1 MEWEVVG
8 FEPRMNRFAEPMMRV
23 NRISARHLSRHEFR
37 SHIEVCH
44 RRRLGGGTVSI
55 GEEREADFPRFGSQ
69 RFDVRLQPSVGF
81 QQPVD
86 PFSFSR
92 INEEKGRA
100 GLDVHDTTRRVTP
113 FKFPTLAV
121 NMSVRTRVNGL
132 SKHGVSVVLVAMF
145 TLQLLVPVVSA
156 TGMQSCIGSGTCDT
170 YDHSDDMTPHRQ
182 DWVEGTYV
190 FDLVSTSSI
199 ELELTWAVREFERD
213 SLGLGSG
220 TTIGDTLE
228 STDGLDPNDGAPAD
242 LIRHTFDAETAGAG
256 SPTVGQKLKSEVH
269 DAIEDALESGFGTVT
284 SLSTEYITSFTSG
297 GLTTSCST
305 DSTTDSQAEGATVDN
320 VFEPPLCFQ
329 ATASVDLLASN
340 FNLVGSENLDLE
352 RTYRGLLT
360 MGAEVNTS
368 FDLTTKPGHKA
379 DFVINPSSYSTV
391 LGTDANGTLVARAG
405 PPNYMAAEWSMD
417 HMEAEE
423 SEGDLVQTV
432 DLRMGHRNSSAS
444 PTVYIEE
451 GSKAIDLN
459 LVIDLSDEYAATID
473 FAAGLYYLDTETLNS
488 WGINMFDVSSS
499 ATIPVITSDGIRL
512 AYHNDIVDL
521 TQFTDQ
527 FPVGDI
533 VEGLGNTIAGVGDIT
548 MSDLQWVSTTD
559 GTGIFDAAGGLNHS
573 HSTGCTEPVAA
584 GQVLHYCL
592 EGPNAMD
599 ETYPI
604 YLQTTSQPFSMRFID
619 IIIAQIDDPDSKGV
633 DFLENVQASDLER
646 LMNAGFSIEA
656 VIGETFLNAVDLS
669 GLPPADLT
677 VDIILPQWV
686 TTVDGT
692 STITLTKSL
701 EASSSLDLSLTGL
714 DPYDWEHEIT
724 DEDGRVLCYA
734 NQSTCV
740 ESNVAF
746 DLSSVNFNEW
756 SGSFSVTMALDA
768 ELSIYRI
775 GFVDGQRCINE
786 TDIRAC
792 GQMEAFPSDL
802 LRLII
807 DLSSRMDD
815 PLGDSIPIPWC
826 DHADLK
832 DYFDDC
838 DDLELEATRQGMKDL
853 AKRMGELAT
862 DGIHGLGMLAAED
875 EENPFGVVDLSAFEL
890 VTGIS
895 GIEAPDEVVSD
906 DEPIVLSL
914 RIPEVRFTIGTANG
928 MSDLT
933 SGNPEDIQLSI
944 VTSSIQSVFH
954 QPFQMAADLMTRA
967 LRSSI
972 VGSDGLTYPPTNEES
987 ITISTGPVDTSLP
1000 TEYGET
1006 DSPIDGAAYTGPI
1019 TFTLPRG
1026 VTIEDASSSAG
1037 NLIITEDGG
1046 RQTITYLVPPGEF
1059 EDDITF
1065 RINVGWLYFLIQFW
1079 VYPAIV
1085 LILLVMFVRRRR
1097 RKKKKKKAAMANRQ
1111 AAVTKAQIGDHEFA
1125 DLAGFSSPA
1134 LRHGETIE
1142 DMAYI
1147 DELSR

>member
-1 MEWEVVG
+1 MTTAN
-8 FEPRMNRFAEPMMRV
+8 P
-23 NRISARHLSRHEFR
+23 
-37 SHIEVCH
+37 
-44 RRRLGGGTVSI
+44 
-55 GEEREADFPRFGSQ
+55 
-69 RFDVRLQPSVGF
+69 VR
-81 QQPVD
+81 
-86 PFSFSR
+86 
-92 INEEKGRA
+92 N
-100 GLDVHDTTRRVTP
+100 
-113 FKFPTLAV
+113 
-121 NMSVRTRVNGL
+121 L
-132 SKHGVSVVLVAMF
+132 SKHSLSLLLVSMF
-145 TLQLLVPVVSA
+145 TLQLFVPLVSA
-156 TGMQSCIGSGTCDT
+156 TGMQACLGDGTGCDT
-170 YDHSDDMTPHRQ
+170 YDHSDDMTPHQQ

-190 FDLVSTSSI
+190 FDLISTSSI

-213 SLGLGSG
+213 SLGFGSG

-228 STDGLDPNDGAPAD
+228 DTDGLDANDGAPAD
-242 LIRHTFDAETAGAG
+242 LIRHYFNQETAGSG
-256 SPTVGQKLKSEVH
+256 SPTVGQSLQNEVH
-269 DAIEDALESGFGTVT
+269 AAIQDALESGFGTVT
-284 SLSTEYITSFTSG
+284 SLSTEYVNAFTSG
-297 GLTTSCST
+297 GQTTTCSSD
-305 DSTTDSQAEGATVDN
+305 DSSDSQAEGAAENN

-368 FDLTTKPGHKA
+368 FDLTAKPGHKA

-391 LGTDANGTLVARAG
+391 LDTDENGTLVARAG

-417 HMEAEE
+417 HTQA
-423 SEGDLVQTV
+423 DTDDDFVRKV

-473 FAAGLYYLDTETLNS
+473 FAAGLYYLDTETLNN
-488 WGINMFDVSSS
+488 WGINMFEVSSS
-499 ATIPVITSDGIRL
+499 ASIPVITSDGIRL

-521 TQFTDQ
+521 TQFTNQ

-559 GTGIFDAAGGLNHS
+559 GTGIFDSAGGLNYS

-619 IIIAQIDDPDSKGV
+619 IIIAQMDDDDSKVV

-656 VIGETFLNAVDLS
+656 LIGGEFLNAVDLT

-677 VDIILPQWV
+677 VDIILPDWV

-714 DPYDWEHEIT
+714 DPYDWEHEIV

-740 ESNVAF
+740 ESDVAF

-775 GFVDGQRCINE
+775 GFVEGERCINE
-786 TDIRAC
+786 TDIEAC

-807 DLSSRMDD
+807 DLSSRMDA
-815 PLGDSIPIPWC
+815 PLNHTEPLPWC
-826 DHADLK
+826 EDEDFMA
-832 DYFDDC
+832 YFDDC
-838 DDLELEATRQGMKDL
+838 APLELEATRQGMKDL
-853 AKRMGELAT
+853 TKRFGEIAT
-862 DGIHGLGMLAAED
+862 DGIHGLGTMASED

-890 VTGIS
+890 ITGIS
-895 GIEAPDEVVSD
+895 GIEAPDEIVSD

-914 RIPEVRFTIGTANG
+914 RIPEVKFTIGSANG
-928 MSDLT
+928 WNDLS
-933 SGNPEDIQLSI
+933 SGNPEDIQLSV

-954 QPFQMAADLMTRA
+954 QPFQMTADVLTRA

-972 VGSDGLTYPPTNEES
+972 IGSDGLTYPPTNEETIS
-987 ITISTGPVDTSLP
+987 ISTGLVDTNLP
-1000 TEYGET
+1000 TEYGDT
-1006 DSPIDGAAYTGPI
+1006 ASPIEGAAYSGPI

-1026 VTIEDASSSAG
+1026 ITVEDATSSAG
-1037 NLIITEDGG
+1037 NLIITEDNG
-1046 RQTITYLVPPGEF
+1046 RQTITYIVPPGEF
-1059 EDDITF
+1059 EDDLTF
-1065 RINVGWLYFLIQFW
+1065 RLQVGWMYFLIQFW
-1079 VYPAIV
+1079 VYPTIV
-1085 LILLVMFVRRRR
+1085 LLLLVLFIRRRR
-1097 RKKKKKKAAMANRQ
+1097 AKKKRKKNALAGQQ
-1111 AAVTKAQIGDHEFA
+1111 AAINKAQIGDHEFA
-1125 DLAGFSSPA
+1125 DLTGFASPA
-1134 LRHGETIE
+1134 LRHGESIE
-1142 DMAYI
+1142 DMANI

>member
-1 MEWEVVG
+1 M
-8 FEPRMNRFAEPMMRV
+8 
-23 NRISARHLSRHEFR
+23 
-37 SHIEVCH
+37 
-44 RRRLGGGTVSI
+44 
-55 GEEREADFPRFGSQ
+55 
-69 RFDVRLQPSVGF
+69 
-81 QQPVD
+81 
-86 PFSFSR
+86 
-92 INEEKGRA
+92 
-100 GLDVHDTTRRVTP
+100 TTANP
-113 FKFPTLAV
+113 
-121 NMSVRTRVNGL
+121 VRTL
-132 SKHGVSVVLVAMF
+132 SKHSLSLLLVSMF
-145 TLQLLVPVVSA
+145 TLQLFVPLVSA
-156 TGMQSCIGSGTCDT
+156 TGMQACLGDGTGCDT
-170 YDHSDDMTPHRQ
+170 YDHSDDMTPHQQ

-190 FDLVSTSSI
+190 FDLISTSSI

-213 SLGLGSG
+213 SLGFGSG
-220 TTIGDTLE
+220 TTVGDTLE
-228 STDGLDPNDGAPAD
+228 DTDGLDANDGAPAD
-242 LIRHTFDAETAGAG
+242 LIRHYFNQETAGSG
-256 SPTVGQKLKSEVH
+256 SPTVGQSLQNEVH
-269 DAIEDALESGFGTVT
+269 AAIQDALESGFGTVT
-284 SLSTEYITSFTSG
+284 SLSTEYVNAFTTG
-297 GLTTSCST
+297 GQTTTCSSD
-305 DSTTDSQAEGATVDN
+305 DSSDSQAEGAAENN

-368 FDLTTKPGHKA
+368 FDLTAKPGHKA

-391 LGTDANGTLVARAG
+391 LDTDDNGTLVARAG

-417 HMEAEE
+417 NTQA
-423 SEGDLVQTV
+423 DTDDDFVRKV

-488 WGINMFDVSSS
+488 WGINMFEVSSS
-499 ATIPVITSDGIRL
+499 ASIPVITSDGIRL

-559 GTGIFDAAGGLNHS
+559 GTGIFDSAGGLNYS

-619 IIIAQIDDPDSKGV
+619 IIIAQIDDSNSSVV

-656 VIGETFLNAVDLS
+656 LIGGEFLNAVDLS

-677 VDIILPQWV
+677 VDIILPDWV

-714 DPYDWEHEIT
+714 DPYDWEHEIV

-740 ESNVAF
+740 ESDVAF

-775 GFVDGQRCINE
+775 GFVDGERCFNE
-786 TDIRAC
+786 TDIQAC

-807 DLSSRMDD
+807 DLSSRMDA
-815 PLGDSIPIPWC
+815 PLNHTEPLPWC
-826 DHADLK
+826 EDEDFKA
-832 DYFDDC
+832 YFDDC
-838 DDLELEATRQGMKDL
+838 APLELEATRQGMKDL
-853 AKRMGELAT
+853 TKRFGEIAT
-862 DGIHGLGMLAAED
+862 DGIHGLGTMASED

-890 VTGIS
+890 ITGIS
-895 GIEAPDEVVSD
+895 GIEAPDEIVSD

-914 RIPEVRFTIGTANG
+914 RIPEVKFTIGSANG
-928 MSDLT
+928 WNDLS
-933 SGNPEDIQLSI
+933 SGNPEDIQLSV

-954 QPFQMAADLMTRA
+954 QPFQMTADVLTRA

-972 VGSDGLTYPPTNEES
+972 IGSDGLTYPPTNEETIS
-987 ITISTGPVDTSLP
+987 ISTGPVDTNLP
-1000 TEYGET
+1000 TEYGDT
-1006 DSPIDGAAYTGPI
+1006 ASPIEGAAYSGPI

-1026 VTIEDASSSAG
+1026 ITVEDATSSAG
-1037 NLIITEDGG
+1037 NLIITEDNG
-1046 RQTITYLVPPGEF
+1046 RQTITYIVPPGEF
-1059 EDDITF
+1059 EDDLTF
-1065 RINVGWLYFLIQFW
+1065 RLQVGWMYFLIQFW
-1079 VYPAIV
+1079 VYPTIV
-1085 LILLVMFVRRRR
+1085 LLLLVLFIRRRR
-1097 RKKKKKKAAMANRQ
+1097 AKKKRKKNALAGQQ
-1111 AAVTKAQIGDHEFA
+1111 AAINKAQIGDHEFA
-1125 DLAGFSSPA
+1125 DLAGFASPA
-1134 LRHGETIE
+1134 LRHGESIE
-1142 DMAYI
+1142 DMANI

>member
-1 MEWEVVG
+1 M
-8 FEPRMNRFAEPMMRV
+8 
-23 NRISARHLSRHEFR
+23 
-37 SHIEVCH
+37 
-44 RRRLGGGTVSI
+44 
-55 GEEREADFPRFGSQ
+55 
-69 RFDVRLQPSVGF
+69 
-81 QQPVD
+81 
-86 PFSFSR
+86 
-92 INEEKGRA
+92 
-100 GLDVHDTTRRVTP
+100 TTANP
-113 FKFPTLAV
+113 
-121 NMSVRTRVNGL
+121 VRTL
-132 SKHGVSVVLVAMF
+132 SKHSLSLLLVSMF
-145 TLQLLVPVVSA
+145 TLQLFVPLVSA
-156 TGMQSCIGSGTCDT
+156 TGMQACLGDGTGCDT
-170 YDHSDDMTPHRQ
+170 YDHSDDMTPHQQ

-190 FDLVSTSSI
+190 FDLISTSSI

-213 SLGLGSG
+213 SLGFGSG
-220 TTIGDTLE
+220 TTVGDTLE
-228 STDGLDPNDGAPAD
+228 DTDGLDANDGAPAD
-242 LIRHTFDAETAGAG
+242 LIRHYFNQETAGSG
-256 SPTVGQKLKSEVH
+256 SPTVGQSLQNEVH
-269 DAIEDALESGFGTVT
+269 AAIQDALESGFGTVT
-284 SLSTEYITSFTSG
+284 SLSTEYVNAFTTG
-297 GLTTSCST
+297 GQTTTCSSD
-305 DSTTDSQAEGATVDN
+305 DSSDSQAEGAAENN

-368 FDLTTKPGHKA
+368 FDLTAKPGHKA

-391 LGTDANGTLVARAG
+391 LDTDDNGTLVARAG

-417 HMEAEE
+417 HTQA
-423 SEGDLVQTV
+423 DTDDDFVRKV

-488 WGINMFDVSSS
+488 WGINMFEVSSS
-499 ATIPVITSDGIRL
+499 ASIPVITSDGIRL

-559 GTGIFDAAGGLNHS
+559 GTGIFDSAGGLNYS

-619 IIIAQIDDPDSKGV
+619 IIIAQIDDSNSSVV

-656 VIGETFLNAVDLS
+656 LIGGEFLNAVDLS

-677 VDIILPQWV
+677 VDIILPDWV

-714 DPYDWEHEIT
+714 DPYDWEHEIV

-740 ESNVAF
+740 ESDVAF

-775 GFVDGQRCINE
+775 GFVDGERCFNE
-786 TDIRAC
+786 TDIQAC

-807 DLSSRMDD
+807 DLSSRMDA
-815 PLGDSIPIPWC
+815 PLNHTEPLPWC
-826 DHADLK
+826 EDEDFKA
-832 DYFDDC
+832 YFDDC
-838 DDLELEATRQGMKDL
+838 APLELEATRQGMKDL
-853 AKRMGELAT
+853 TKRFGEIAT
-862 DGIHGLGMLAAED
+862 DGIHGLGTMASED

-890 VTGIS
+890 ITGIS
-895 GIEAPDEVVSD
+895 GIEAPDEIVSD

-914 RIPEVRFTIGTANG
+914 RIPEVKFTIGSANG
-928 MSDLT
+928 WNDLS
-933 SGNPEDIQLSI
+933 SGNPEDIQLSV

-954 QPFQMAADLMTRA
+954 QPFQMTADVLTRA

-972 VGSDGLTYPPTNEES
+972 IGSDGLTYPPTNEETIS
-987 ITISTGPVDTSLP
+987 ISTGPVDTNLP
-1000 TEYGET
+1000 TEYGDT
-1006 DSPIDGAAYTGPI
+1006 ASPIEGAAYSGPI

-1026 VTIEDASSSAG
+1026 ITVEDATSSAG
-1037 NLIITEDGG
+1037 NLIITEDNG
-1046 RQTITYLVPPGEF
+1046 RQTITYIVPPGEF
-1059 EDDITF
+1059 EDDLTF
-1065 RINVGWLYFLIQFW
+1065 RLQVGWMYFLIQFW
-1079 VYPAIV
+1079 VYPTIV
-1085 LILLVMFVRRRR
+1085 LLLLVLFIRRRR
-1097 RKKKKKKAAMANRQ
+1097 AKKKRKKNALAGQQ
-1111 AAVTKAQIGDHEFA
+1111 AAINKAQIGDHEFA
-1125 DLAGFSSPA
+1125 DLAGFASPA
-1134 LRHGETIE
+1134 LRHGESIE
-1142 DMAYI
+1142 DMANI

>member
-1 MEWEVVG
+1 MTTAN
-8 FEPRMNRFAEPMMRV
+8 P
-23 NRISARHLSRHEFR
+23 
-37 SHIEVCH
+37 
-44 RRRLGGGTVSI
+44 
-55 GEEREADFPRFGSQ
+55 
-69 RFDVRLQPSVGF
+69 VR
-81 QQPVD
+81 
-86 PFSFSR
+86 
-92 INEEKGRA
+92 N
-100 GLDVHDTTRRVTP
+100 
-113 FKFPTLAV
+113 
-121 NMSVRTRVNGL
+121 L
-132 SKHGVSVVLVAMF
+132 SKHSLSLLLVSMF
-145 TLQLLVPVVSA
+145 TLQLFVPLVSA
-156 TGMQSCIGSGTCDT
+156 TGMQACLGDGTGCDT
-170 YDHSDDMTPHRQ
+170 YDHSDDMTPHQQ

-190 FDLVSTSSI
+190 FDLISTSSI

-213 SLGLGSG
+213 SLGFGSG
-220 TTIGDTLE
+220 TTVGDTLE
-228 STDGLDPNDGAPAD
+228 GTDGLDANDGAPAD
-242 LIRHTFDAETAGAG
+242 LIRHYFNQETAGSG
-256 SPTVGQKLKSEVH
+256 SPTVGQSLQNEVH
-269 DAIEDALESGFGTVT
+269 AAIQDALESGFGTVT
-284 SLSTEYITSFTSG
+284 SLSTEYVNAFTTG
-297 GLTTSCST
+297 GQTTTCSSD
-305 DSTTDSQAEGATVDN
+305 DSSDSQAEGAAENN

-368 FDLTTKPGHKA
+368 FDLTAKPGHKA

-391 LGTDANGTLVARAG
+391 LDTDDNGTLVARAG

-417 HMEAEE
+417 HTQA
-423 SEGDLVQTV
+423 DTDDDFVRKV

-488 WGINMFDVSSS
+488 WGINMFEVSSS
-499 ATIPVITSDGIRL
+499 ASIPVITSDGIRL

-559 GTGIFDAAGGLNHS
+559 GTGIFDSAGGLNYS

-619 IIIAQIDDPDSKGV
+619 IIIAQIDDSNSSVV

-656 VIGETFLNAVDLS
+656 LIGGEFLNAVDLS

-677 VDIILPQWV
+677 VDIILPDWV

-714 DPYDWEHEIT
+714 DPYDWEHEIV

-740 ESNVAF
+740 ESDVAF

-775 GFVDGQRCINE
+775 GFVDGERCFNE
-786 TDIRAC
+786 TDIQAC

-807 DLSSRMDD
+807 DLSSRMDA
-815 PLGDSIPIPWC
+815 PLNHTEPLPWC
-826 DHADLK
+826 EDEDFKA
-832 DYFDDC
+832 YFDDC
-838 DDLELEATRQGMKDL
+838 APLELEATRQGMKDL
-853 AKRMGELAT
+853 TKRFGEIAT
-862 DGIHGLGMLAAED
+862 DGIHGLGTMASED

-890 VTGIS
+890 ITGIS
-895 GIEAPDEVVSD
+895 GIEAPDEIVSD

-914 RIPEVRFTIGTANG
+914 RIPEVKFTIGSANG
-928 MSDLT
+928 WNDLS
-933 SGNPEDIQLSI
+933 SGNPEDIQLSV

-954 QPFQMAADLMTRA
+954 QPFQMTADVLTRA

-972 VGSDGLTYPPTNEES
+972 IGSDGLTYPPTNEETIS
-987 ITISTGPVDTSLP
+987 ISTGPVDTNLP
-1000 TEYGET
+1000 TEYGDT
-1006 DSPIDGAAYTGPI
+1006 ASPIEGAAYSGPI

-1026 VTIEDASSSAG
+1026 ITVEDATSSAG
-1037 NLIITEDGG
+1037 NLIITEDNG
-1046 RQTITYLVPPGEF
+1046 RQTITYIVPPGEF
-1059 EDDITF
+1059 EDDLTF
-1065 RINVGWLYFLIQFW
+1065 RLQVGWMYFLIQFW
-1079 VYPAIV
+1079 VYPTIV
-1085 LILLVMFVRRRR
+1085 LLLLVLFIRRRR
-1097 RKKKKKKAAMANRQ
+1097 AKKKRKKNALAGQQ
-1111 AAVTKAQIGDHEFA
+1111 AAINKAQIGDHEFA
-1125 DLAGFSSPA
+1125 DLAGFASPA
-1134 LRHGETIE
+1134 LRHGESIE
-1142 DMAYI
+1142 DMANI

>member
-1 MEWEVVG
+1 M
-8 FEPRMNRFAEPMMRV
+8 
-23 NRISARHLSRHEFR
+23 
-37 SHIEVCH
+37 
-44 RRRLGGGTVSI
+44 
-55 GEEREADFPRFGSQ
+55 
-69 RFDVRLQPSVGF
+69 
-81 QQPVD
+81 
-86 PFSFSR
+86 
-92 INEEKGRA
+92 
-100 GLDVHDTTRRVTP
+100 TTANP
-113 FKFPTLAV
+113 
-121 NMSVRTRVNGL
+121 VRTL
-132 SKHGVSVVLVAMF
+132 SKHSLSLLLVSMF
-145 TLQLLVPVVSA
+145 TLQLFVPLVSA
-156 TGMQSCIGSGTCDT
+156 TGMQACLGDGTGCDT
-170 YDHSDDMTPHRQ
+170 YDHSDDMTPHQQ

-190 FDLVSTSSI
+190 FDLISTSSI

-213 SLGLGSG
+213 SLGFGSG
-220 TTIGDTLE
+220 TTVGDTLE
-228 STDGLDPNDGAPAD
+228 GTDGLDANDGAPAD
-242 LIRHTFDAETAGAG
+242 LIRHYFNQETAGSG
-256 SPTVGQKLKSEVH
+256 SPTVGQSLQNEVH
-269 DAIEDALESGFGTVT
+269 AAIQDALESGFGTVT
-284 SLSTEYITSFTSG
+284 SLSTEYVNAFTTG
-297 GLTTSCST
+297 GQTTTCSSD
-305 DSTTDSQAEGATVDN
+305 DSSDSQAEGAAENN

-368 FDLTTKPGHKA
+368 FDLTAKPGHKA

-391 LGTDANGTLVARAG
+391 LDTDDNGTLVARAG

-417 HMEAEE
+417 HTQA
-423 SEGDLVQTV
+423 DTDDDFVRKV

-473 FAAGLYYLDTETLNS
+473 FAAGLYYLDTETLNN
-488 WGINMFDVSSS
+488 WGINMFEVSSS
-499 ATIPVITSDGIRL
+499 ASIPVITSDGIRL

-559 GTGIFDAAGGLNHS
+559 GTGIFDSAGGLNYS

-619 IIIAQIDDPDSKGV
+619 IIIAQIDDSNSSVV

-656 VIGETFLNAVDLS
+656 LIGGEFLNAVDLS

-677 VDIILPQWV
+677 VDIILPDWV

-714 DPYDWEHEIT
+714 DPYDWEHEIV

-740 ESNVAF
+740 ESDVAF

-775 GFVDGQRCINE
+775 GFVDGERCFNE
-786 TDIRAC
+786 TDIQAC

-807 DLSSRMDD
+807 DLSSRMDA
-815 PLGDSIPIPWC
+815 PLNHTEPLPWC
-826 DHADLK
+826 EDEDFKA
-832 DYFDDC
+832 YFDDC
-838 DDLELEATRQGMKDL
+838 APLELEATRQGMKDL
-853 AKRMGELAT
+853 TKRFGEIAT
-862 DGIHGLGMLAAED
+862 DGIHGLGTMASED

-890 VTGIS
+890 ITGIS
-895 GIEAPDEVVSD
+895 GIEAPDEIVSD

-914 RIPEVRFTIGTANG
+914 RIPEVKFTIGSANG
-928 MSDLT
+928 WNDLS
-933 SGNPEDIQLSI
+933 SGNPEDIQLSV

-954 QPFQMAADLMTRA
+954 QPFQMTADVLTRA

-972 VGSDGLTYPPTNEES
+972 IGSDGLTYPPTNEETIS
-987 ITISTGPVDTSLP
+987 ISTGPVDTNLP
-1000 TEYGET
+1000 TEYGDT
-1006 DSPIDGAAYTGPI
+1006 ASPIEGAAYSGPI

-1026 VTIEDASSSAG
+1026 ITVEDATSSAG
-1037 NLIITEDGG
+1037 NLIITEDNG
-1046 RQTITYLVPPGEF
+1046 RQTITYIVPPGEF
-1059 EDDITF
+1059 EDDLTF
-1065 RINVGWLYFLIQFW
+1065 RLQVGWMYFLIQFW
-1079 VYPAIV
+1079 VYPTIV
-1085 LILLVMFVRRRR
+1085 LLLLVLFIRRRR
-1097 RKKKKKKAAMANRQ
+1097 AKKKRKKNALAGQQ
-1111 AAVTKAQIGDHEFA
+1111 AAINKAQIGDHEFA
-1125 DLAGFSSPA
+1125 DLAGFASPA
-1134 LRHGETIE
+1134 LRHGESIE
-1142 DMAYI
+1142 DMANI

>member
-1 MEWEVVG
+1 M
-8 FEPRMNRFAEPMMRV
+8 
-23 NRISARHLSRHEFR
+23 
-37 SHIEVCH
+37 
-44 RRRLGGGTVSI
+44 
-55 GEEREADFPRFGSQ
+55 
-69 RFDVRLQPSVGF
+69 
-81 QQPVD
+81 
-86 PFSFSR
+86 
-92 INEEKGRA
+92 
-100 GLDVHDTTRRVTP
+100 TTANP
-113 FKFPTLAV
+113 
-121 NMSVRTRVNGL
+121 VRTL
-132 SKHGVSVVLVAMF
+132 SKHSLSLLLVSMF
-145 TLQLLVPVVSA
+145 TLQLFVPLVSA
-156 TGMQSCIGSGTCDT
+156 TGMQACLGDGTGCDT
-170 YDHSDDMTPHRQ
+170 YDHSDDMTPHQQ

-190 FDLVSTSSI
+190 FDLISTSSI

-213 SLGLGSG
+213 SLGFGSG
-220 TTIGDTLE
+220 TTVGDTLE
-228 STDGLDPNDGAPAD
+228 DTDGLDANDGAPAD
-242 LIRHTFDAETAGAG
+242 LIRHYFNQETAGSG
-256 SPTVGQKLKSEVH
+256 SPTVGQSLQNEVH
-269 DAIEDALESGFGTVT
+269 AAIQDALESGFGTVT
-284 SLSTEYITSFTSG
+284 SLSTEYVNAFTTG
-297 GLTTSCST
+297 GQTTTCSSD
-305 DSTTDSQAEGATVDN
+305 DSSDSQAEGAAENN

-368 FDLTTKPGHKA
+368 FDLTAKPGHKA

-391 LGTDANGTLVARAG
+391 LDTDDNGTLVARAG

-417 HMEAEE
+417 HTQA
-423 SEGDLVQTV
+423 DTDDDFVRKV

-473 FAAGLYYLDTETLNS
+473 FAAGLYYLDTETLNN
-488 WGINMFDVSSS
+488 WGINMFEVSSS
-499 ATIPVITSDGIRL
+499 ASIPVITSDGIRL

-559 GTGIFDAAGGLNHS
+559 GTGIFDSAGGLNYS

-619 IIIAQIDDPDSKGV
+619 IIIAQIDDSNSSVV

-656 VIGETFLNAVDLS
+656 LIGGEFLNAVDLS

-677 VDIILPQWV
+677 VDIILPDWV

-714 DPYDWEHEIT
+714 DPYDWEHEIV

-740 ESNVAF
+740 ESDVAF

-775 GFVDGQRCINE
+775 GFVDGERCFNE
-786 TDIRAC
+786 TDIQAC

-807 DLSSRMDD
+807 DLSSRMDA
-815 PLGDSIPIPWC
+815 PLNHTEPLPWC
-826 DHADLK
+826 EDEDFKA
-832 DYFDDC
+832 YFDDC
-838 DDLELEATRQGMKDL
+838 APLELEATRQGMKDL
-853 AKRMGELAT
+853 TKRFGEIAT
-862 DGIHGLGMLAAED
+862 DGIHGLGTMASED

-890 VTGIS
+890 ITGIS
-895 GIEAPDEVVSD
+895 GIEAPDEIVSD

-914 RIPEVRFTIGTANG
+914 RIPEVKFTIGSANG
-928 MSDLT
+928 WNDL
-933 SGNPEDIQLSI
+933 SSNNPEDIQLSV

-954 QPFQMAADLMTRA
+954 QPFQMTADVLTRA

-972 VGSDGLTYPPTNEES
+972 IGSDGLTYPPTNEETIS
-987 ITISTGPVDTSLP
+987 ISTGPVDTNLP
-1000 TEYGET
+1000 TEYGDT
-1006 DSPIDGAAYTGPI
+1006 ASPIEGAAYSGPI

-1026 VTIEDASSSAG
+1026 ITVEDATSSAG
-1037 NLIITEDGG
+1037 NLIITEDNG
-1046 RQTITYLVPPGEF
+1046 RQTITYIVPPGEF
-1059 EDDITF
+1059 EDDLTF
-1065 RINVGWLYFLIQFW
+1065 RLQVGWMYFLIQFW
-1079 VYPAIV
+1079 VYPTIV
-1085 LILLVMFVRRRR
+1085 LLLLVLFIRRRR
-1097 RKKKKKKAAMANRQ
+1097 AKKKRKKNALAGQQ
-1111 AAVTKAQIGDHEFA
+1111 AAINKAQIGDHEFA
-1125 DLAGFSSPA
+1125 DLAGFASPA
-1134 LRHGETIE
+1134 LRHGESIE
-1142 DMAYI
+1142 DMANI

>member
-1 MEWEVVG
+1 M
-8 FEPRMNRFAEPMMRV
+8 
-23 NRISARHLSRHEFR
+23 
-37 SHIEVCH
+37 
-44 RRRLGGGTVSI
+44 
-55 GEEREADFPRFGSQ
+55 
-69 RFDVRLQPSVGF
+69 
-81 QQPVD
+81 
-86 PFSFSR
+86 
-92 INEEKGRA
+92 
-100 GLDVHDTTRRVTP
+100 TTANP
-113 FKFPTLAV
+113 
-121 NMSVRTRVNGL
+121 VRTL
-132 SKHGVSVVLVAMF
+132 SKHSLSLLLVSMF
-145 TLQLLVPVVSA
+145 TLQLFVPLVSA
-156 TGMQSCIGSGTCDT
+156 TGMQACLGDGTGCDT
-170 YDHSDDMTPHRQ
+170 YDHSDDMTPHQQ

-190 FDLVSTSSI
+190 FDLISTSSI

-213 SLGLGSG
+213 SLGFGSG
-220 TTIGDTLE
+220 TTVGDTLE
-228 STDGLDPNDGAPAD
+228 GTDGLDANDGAPAD
-242 LIRHTFDAETAGAG
+242 LIRHYFNQETAGSG
-256 SPTVGQKLKSEVH
+256 SPTVGQSLQNEVH
-269 DAIEDALESGFGTVT
+269 AAIQDALESGFGTVT
-284 SLSTEYITSFTSG
+284 SLSTEYVNAFTTG
-297 GLTTSCST
+297 GQTTTCSSD
-305 DSTTDSQAEGATVDN
+305 DSSDSQAEGAAENN

-368 FDLTTKPGHKA
+368 FDLTAKPGHKA

-391 LGTDANGTLVARAG
+391 LDTDDNGTLVARAG

-417 HMEAEE
+417 HTQA
-423 SEGDLVQTV
+423 DTDDDFVRKV

-473 FAAGLYYLDTETLNS
+473 FAAGLYYLDTETLNN
-488 WGINMFDVSSS
+488 WGINMFEVSSS
-499 ATIPVITSDGIRL
+499 ASIPVITSDGIRL

-533 VEGLGNTIAGVGDIT
+533 VEGLGNTIAGVGNIT

-559 GTGIFDAAGGLNHS
+559 GTGIFDSAGGLNYS

-619 IIIAQIDDPDSKGV
+619 IIIAQIDDSNSSVV

-656 VIGETFLNAVDLS
+656 LIGGEFLNAVDLS

-677 VDIILPQWV
+677 VDIILPDWV

-714 DPYDWEHEIT
+714 DPYDWEHEIV

-740 ESNVAF
+740 ESDVAF

-775 GFVDGQRCINE
+775 GFVDGERCFNE
-786 TDIRAC
+786 TDIQAC

-807 DLSSRMDD
+807 DLSSRMDA
-815 PLGDSIPIPWC
+815 PLNHTEPLPWC
-826 DHADLK
+826 EDEDFKA
-832 DYFDDC
+832 YFDDC
-838 DDLELEATRQGMKDL
+838 APLELEATRQGMKDL
-853 AKRMGELAT
+853 TKRFGEIAT
-862 DGIHGLGMLAAED
+862 DGIHGLGTMASED

-890 VTGIS
+890 ITGIS
-895 GIEAPDEVVSD
+895 GIEAPDEIVSD

-914 RIPEVRFTIGTANG
+914 RIPEVKFTIGSANG
-928 MSDLT
+928 WNDLS
-933 SGNPEDIQLSI
+933 SGNPEDIQLSV

-954 QPFQMAADLMTRA
+954 QPFQMTADVLTRA

-972 VGSDGLTYPPTNEES
+972 IGSDGLTYPPTNEETIS
-987 ITISTGPVDTSLP
+987 ISTGPVDTNLP
-1000 TEYGET
+1000 TEYGDT
-1006 DSPIDGAAYTGPI
+1006 ASPIEGAAYSGPI

-1026 VTIEDASSSAG
+1026 ITVEDATSSAG
-1037 NLIITEDGG
+1037 NLIITEDNG
-1046 RQTITYLVPPGEF
+1046 RQTITYIVPPGEF
-1059 EDDITF
+1059 EDDLTF
-1065 RINVGWLYFLIQFW
+1065 RLQVGWIYFLIQFW
-1079 VYPAIV
+1079 VYPTIV
-1085 LILLVMFVRRRR
+1085 LLLLVLFIRRRR
-1097 RKKKKKKAAMANRQ
+1097 AKKKRKKNALAGQQ
-1111 AAVTKAQIGDHEFA
+1111 AAINKAQIGDHEFA
-1125 DLAGFSSPA
+1125 DLAGFASPA
-1134 LRHGETIE
+1134 LRHGESIE
-1142 DMAYI
+1142 DMANI

>member
-1 MEWEVVG
+1 M
-8 FEPRMNRFAEPMMRV
+8 
-23 NRISARHLSRHEFR
+23 
-37 SHIEVCH
+37 
-44 RRRLGGGTVSI
+44 
-55 GEEREADFPRFGSQ
+55 
-69 RFDVRLQPSVGF
+69 
-81 QQPVD
+81 
-86 PFSFSR
+86 
-92 INEEKGRA
+92 
-100 GLDVHDTTRRVTP
+100 TTANP
-113 FKFPTLAV
+113 
-121 NMSVRTRVNGL
+121 VRTL
-132 SKHGVSVVLVAMF
+132 SKHSLSLLLVSMF
-145 TLQLLVPVVSA
+145 TLQLFVPLVSA
-156 TGMQSCIGSGTCDT
+156 TGMQACLGDGTGCDT
-170 YDHSDDMTPHRQ
+170 YDHSDDMTPHQQ

-190 FDLVSTSSI
+190 FDLISTSSI

-213 SLGLGSG
+213 SLGFGSG
-220 TTIGDTLE
+220 TTVGDTLE
-228 STDGLDPNDGAPAD
+228 GTDGLDANDGAPAD
-242 LIRHTFDAETAGAG
+242 LIRHYFNQETAGSG
-256 SPTVGQKLKSEVH
+256 SPTVGQSLQNEVH
-269 DAIEDALESGFGTVT
+269 AAIQDALESGFGTVT
-284 SLSTEYITSFTSG
+284 SLSTEYVNAFTTG
-297 GLTTSCST
+297 GQTTTCSSD
-305 DSTTDSQAEGATVDN
+305 DSSDSQAEGAAENN

-368 FDLTTKPGHKA
+368 FDLTAKPGHKA

-391 LGTDANGTLVARAG
+391 LDTDDNGTLVARAG

-417 HMEAEE
+417 HTQA
-423 SEGDLVQTV
+423 DTDDDFVRKV

-488 WGINMFDVSSS
+488 WGINMFEVSSS
-499 ATIPVITSDGIRL
+499 ASIPVITSDGIRL

-559 GTGIFDAAGGLNHS
+559 GTGIFDSAGGLNYS

-619 IIIAQIDDPDSKGV
+619 IIIAQIDDSNSSVV

-656 VIGETFLNAVDLS
+656 LIGGEFLNAVDLS

-677 VDIILPQWV
+677 VDIILPDWV

-714 DPYDWEHEIT
+714 DPYDWEHEIV

-740 ESNVAF
+740 ESDVAF

-775 GFVDGQRCINE
+775 GFVDGERCFNE
-786 TDIRAC
+786 TDIQAC

-807 DLSSRMDD
+807 DLSSRMDA
-815 PLGDSIPIPWC
+815 PLNHTEPLPWC
-826 DHADLK
+826 EDEDFKA
-832 DYFDDC
+832 YFDDC
-838 DDLELEATRQGMKDL
+838 APLELEATRQGMKDL
-853 AKRMGELAT
+853 TKRFGEIAT
-862 DGIHGLGMLAAED
+862 DGIHGLGTMASED

-890 VTGIS
+890 ITGIS
-895 GIEAPDEVVSD
+895 GIEAPDEIVSD

-914 RIPEVRFTIGTANG
+914 RIPEVKFTIGSANG
-928 MSDLT
+928 WNDLS
-933 SGNPEDIQLSI
+933 SGNPEDIQLSV

-954 QPFQMAADLMTRA
+954 QPFQMTADVLTRA

-972 VGSDGLTYPPTNEES
+972 IGSDGLTYPPTNEETIS
-987 ITISTGPVDTSLP
+987 ISTGPVDTNLP
-1000 TEYGET
+1000 TEYGDT
-1006 DSPIDGAAYTGPI
+1006 ASPIEGAAYSGPI

-1026 VTIEDASSSAG
+1026 ITVEDATSSAG
-1037 NLIITEDGG
+1037 NLIITEDNG
-1046 RQTITYLVPPGEF
+1046 RQTITYIVPPGEF
-1059 EDDITF
+1059 EDDLTF
-1065 RINVGWLYFLIQFW
+1065 RLQVGWMYFLIQFW
-1079 VYPAIV
+1079 VYPTIV
-1085 LILLVMFVRRRR
+1085 LLLLVLFIRRRR
-1097 RKKKKKKAAMANRQ
+1097 AKKKRKKNALAGQQ
-1111 AAVTKAQIGDHEFA
+1111 AAINKAQIGDHEFA
-1125 DLAGFSSPA
+1125 DLAGFASPA
-1134 LRHGETIE
+1134 LRHGESIE
-1142 DMAYI
+1142 DMANI

>member
-1 MEWEVVG
+1 M
-8 FEPRMNRFAEPMMRV
+8 
-23 NRISARHLSRHEFR
+23 
-37 SHIEVCH
+37 
-44 RRRLGGGTVSI
+44 
-55 GEEREADFPRFGSQ
+55 
-69 RFDVRLQPSVGF
+69 
-81 QQPVD
+81 
-86 PFSFSR
+86 
-92 INEEKGRA
+92 
-100 GLDVHDTTRRVTP
+100 TTANP
-113 FKFPTLAV
+113 
-121 NMSVRTRVNGL
+121 VRTL
-132 SKHGVSVVLVAMF
+132 SKHSLSLLLVSMF
-145 TLQLLVPVVSA
+145 TLQLFVPLVSA
-156 TGMQSCIGSGTCDT
+156 TGMQACLGDGTGCDT
-170 YDHSDDMTPHRQ
+170 YDHSDDMTPHQQ

-190 FDLVSTSSI
+190 FDLISTSSI

-213 SLGLGSG
+213 SLGFGSG
-220 TTIGDTLE
+220 TTVGDTLE
-228 STDGLDPNDGAPAD
+228 GTDGLDANDGAPAD
-242 LIRHTFDAETAGAG
+242 LIRHYFNQETAGSG
-256 SPTVGQKLKSEVH
+256 SPTVGQSLQNEVH
-269 DAIEDALESGFGTVT
+269 AAIQDALESGFGTVT
-284 SLSTEYITSFTSG
+284 SLSTEYVNAFTTG
-297 GLTTSCST
+297 GQTTTCSSD
-305 DSTTDSQAEGATVDN
+305 DSSDSQAEGAAENN

-368 FDLTTKPGHKA
+368 FDLTAKPGHKA

-391 LGTDANGTLVARAG
+391 LDTDDNGTLVARAG

-417 HMEAEE
+417 HTQA
-423 SEGDLVQTV
+423 DTDDDFVRKV

-488 WGINMFDVSSS
+488 WGINMFEVSSS
-499 ATIPVITSDGIRL
+499 ASIPVITSDGIRL

-533 VEGLGNTIAGVGDIT
+533 VEGLGNTIAGVGNIT

-559 GTGIFDAAGGLNHS
+559 GTGIFDSAGGLNYS

-619 IIIAQIDDPDSKGV
+619 IIIAQIDDSNSSVV

-656 VIGETFLNAVDLS
+656 LIGGEFLNAVDLS

-677 VDIILPQWV
+677 VDIILPDWV

-714 DPYDWEHEIT
+714 DPYDWEHEIV

-740 ESNVAF
+740 ESDVAF

-775 GFVDGQRCINE
+775 GFVDGERCFNE
-786 TDIRAC
+786 TDIQAC

-807 DLSSRMDD
+807 DLSSRMDA
-815 PLGDSIPIPWC
+815 PLNHTEPLPWC
-826 DHADLK
+826 EDEDFKA
-832 DYFDDC
+832 YFDDC
-838 DDLELEATRQGMKDL
+838 APLELEATRQGMKDL
-853 AKRMGELAT
+853 TKRFGEIAT
-862 DGIHGLGMLAAED
+862 DGIHGLGTMASED

-890 VTGIS
+890 ITGIS
-895 GIEAPDEVVSD
+895 GIEAPDEIVSD

-914 RIPEVRFTIGTANG
+914 RIPEVKFTIGSANG
-928 MSDLT
+928 WNDLS
-933 SGNPEDIQLSI
+933 SGNPEDIQLSV

-954 QPFQMAADLMTRA
+954 QPFQMTADVLTRA

-972 VGSDGLTYPPTNEES
+972 IGSDGLTYPPTNEETIS
-987 ITISTGPVDTSLP
+987 ISTGPVDTNLP
-1000 TEYGET
+1000 TEYGDT
-1006 DSPIDGAAYTGPI
+1006 ASPIEGAAYSGPI

-1026 VTIEDASSSAG
+1026 ITVEDATSSAG
-1037 NLIITEDGG
+1037 NLIITEDNG
-1046 RQTITYLVPPGEF
+1046 RQTITYIVPPGEF
-1059 EDDITF
+1059 EDDLTF
-1065 RINVGWLYFLIQFW
+1065 RLQVGWIYFLIQFW
-1079 VYPAIV
+1079 VYPTIV
-1085 LILLVMFVRRRR
+1085 LLLLVLFIRRRR
-1097 RKKKKKKAAMANRQ
+1097 AKKKRKKNALAGQQ
-1111 AAVTKAQIGDHEFA
+1111 AAINKAQIGDHEFA
-1125 DLAGFSSPA
+1125 DLAGFASPA
-1134 LRHGETIE
+1134 LRHGESIE
-1142 DMAYI
+1142 DMANI

>member
-1 MEWEVVG
+1 M
-8 FEPRMNRFAEPMMRV
+8 
-23 NRISARHLSRHEFR
+23 
-37 SHIEVCH
+37 
-44 RRRLGGGTVSI
+44 
-55 GEEREADFPRFGSQ
+55 
-69 RFDVRLQPSVGF
+69 
-81 QQPVD
+81 
-86 PFSFSR
+86 
-92 INEEKGRA
+92 
-100 GLDVHDTTRRVTP
+100 TTANP
-113 FKFPTLAV
+113 
-121 NMSVRTRVNGL
+121 VRTL
-132 SKHGVSVVLVAMF
+132 SKHSLSLLLVSMF
-145 TLQLLVPVVSA
+145 TLQLFVPLVSA
-156 TGMQSCIGSGTCDT
+156 TGMQACLGDGTGCDT
-170 YDHSDDMTPHRQ
+170 YDHSDDMTPHQQ

-190 FDLVSTSSI
+190 FDLISTSSI

-213 SLGLGSG
+213 SLGFGSG
-220 TTIGDTLE
+220 TTVGDTLE
-228 STDGLDPNDGAPAD
+228 GTDGLDANDGAPAD
-242 LIRHTFDAETAGAG
+242 LIRHYFNQETAGSG
-256 SPTVGQKLKSEVH
+256 SPTVGQSLQNEVH
-269 DAIEDALESGFGTVT
+269 AAIQDALESGFGTVT
-284 SLSTEYITSFTSG
+284 SLSTEYVNAFTTG
-297 GLTTSCST
+297 GQTTTCSSD
-305 DSTTDSQAEGATVDN
+305 DSSDSQAEGAAENN

-368 FDLTTKPGHKA
+368 FDLTAKPGHKA

-391 LGTDANGTLVARAG
+391 LDTDDNGTLVARAG

-417 HMEAEE
+417 HTQA
-423 SEGDLVQTV
+423 DTDDDFVRKV

-488 WGINMFDVSSS
+488 WGINMFEVSSS
-499 ATIPVITSDGIRL
+499 ASIPVITSDGIRL

-559 GTGIFDAAGGLNHS
+559 GTGIFDSAGGLNYS

-619 IIIAQIDDPDSKGV
+619 IIIAQIDDSNSSVV

-656 VIGETFLNAVDLS
+656 LIGGEFLNAVDLS

-677 VDIILPQWV
+677 VDIILPDWV

-714 DPYDWEHEIT
+714 DPYDWEHEIV

-740 ESNVAF
+740 ESDVAF

-775 GFVDGQRCINE
+775 GFVDGERCFNK
-786 TDIRAC
+786 TDIEAC

-807 DLSSRMDD
+807 DLSSRMDA
-815 PLGDSIPIPWC
+815 PLNHTEPLPWC
-826 DHADLK
+826 EDEDFKA
-832 DYFDDC
+832 YFDDC
-838 DDLELEATRQGMKDL
+838 APLELEATRQGMKDL
-853 AKRMGELAT
+853 TKRFGEIAT
-862 DGIHGLGMLAAED
+862 DGIHGLGTMASED

-890 VTGIS
+890 ITGIS
-895 GIEAPDEVVSD
+895 GIEAPDEIVSD

-914 RIPEVRFTIGTANG
+914 RIPEVKFTIGSANG
-928 MSDLT
+928 WNDLS
-933 SGNPEDIQLSI
+933 SGNPEDIQLSV

-954 QPFQMAADLMTRA
+954 QPFQMTADVLTRA

-972 VGSDGLTYPPTNEES
+972 IGSDGLTYPPTNEETIS
-987 ITISTGPVDTSLP
+987 ISTGPVDTNLP
-1000 TEYGET
+1000 TEYGDT
-1006 DSPIDGAAYTGPI
+1006 ASPIEGAAYSGPI

-1026 VTIEDASSSAG
+1026 ITVEDATSSAG
-1037 NLIITEDGG
+1037 NLIITEDNG
-1046 RQTITYLVPPGEF
+1046 RQTITYIVPPGEF
-1059 EDDITF
+1059 EDDLTF
-1065 RINVGWLYFLIQFW
+1065 RLQVGWIYFLIQFW
-1079 VYPAIV
+1079 VYPTIV
-1085 LILLVMFVRRRR
+1085 LLLLVLFIRRRR
-1097 RKKKKKKAAMANRQ
+1097 AKKKRKKNALAGQQ
-1111 AAVTKAQIGDHEFA
+1111 AAINKAQIGDHEFA
-1125 DLAGFSSPA
+1125 DLAGFASPA
-1134 LRHGETIE
+1134 LRHGESIE
-1142 DMAYI
+1142 DMANI

>member
-1 MEWEVVG
+1 M
-8 FEPRMNRFAEPMMRV
+8 
-23 NRISARHLSRHEFR
+23 
-37 SHIEVCH
+37 
-44 RRRLGGGTVSI
+44 
-55 GEEREADFPRFGSQ
+55 
-69 RFDVRLQPSVGF
+69 
-81 QQPVD
+81 
-86 PFSFSR
+86 
-92 INEEKGRA
+92 
-100 GLDVHDTTRRVTP
+100 TTANP
-113 FKFPTLAV
+113 
-121 NMSVRTRVNGL
+121 VRTL
-132 SKHGVSVVLVAMF
+132 SKHSLSLLLVSMF
-145 TLQLLVPVVSA
+145 TLQLFVPLVSA
-156 TGMQSCIGSGTCDT
+156 TGMQACLGDGTGCDT
-170 YDHSDDMTPHRQ
+170 YDHSDDMTPHQQ

-190 FDLVSTSSI
+190 FDLISTSSI

-213 SLGLGSG
+213 SLGFGSG
-220 TTIGDTLE
+220 TTVGDTLE
-228 STDGLDPNDGAPAD
+228 GTDGLDANDGAPAD
-242 LIRHTFDAETAGAG
+242 LIRHYFNQETAGSG
-256 SPTVGQKLKSEVH
+256 SPTVGQSLQNEVH
-269 DAIEDALESGFGTVT
+269 AAIQDALESGFGTVT
-284 SLSTEYITSFTSG
+284 SLSTEYVNAFTTG
-297 GLTTSCST
+297 GQTTTCSSD
-305 DSTTDSQAEGATVDN
+305 DSSDSQAEGAAENN

-368 FDLTTKPGHKA
+368 FDLTAKPGHKA

-391 LGTDANGTLVARAG
+391 LDTDDNGTLVARAG

-417 HMEAEE
+417 HTQA
-423 SEGDLVQTV
+423 DTDDDFVRKV

-488 WGINMFDVSSS
+488 WGINMFEVSSS
-499 ATIPVITSDGIRL
+499 ASIPVITSDGIRL

-559 GTGIFDAAGGLNHS
+559 GTGIFDSAGGLNYS

-619 IIIAQIDDPDSKGV
+619 IIIAQIDDSNSSVV

-656 VIGETFLNAVDLS
+656 LIGGEFLNAVDLS

-677 VDIILPQWV
+677 VDIILPDWV

-714 DPYDWEHEIT
+714 DPYDWEHEIV

-740 ESNVAF
+740 ESDVAF

-775 GFVDGQRCINE
+775 GFVDGERCFNE
-786 TDIRAC
+786 TDIEAC

-807 DLSSRMDD
+807 DLSSRMDA
-815 PLGDSIPIPWC
+815 PLNHTEPLPWC
-826 DHADLK
+826 EDEDFKA
-832 DYFDDC
+832 YFDDC
-838 DDLELEATRQGMKDL
+838 APLELEATRQGMKDL
-853 AKRMGELAT
+853 TKRFGEIAT
-862 DGIHGLGMLAAED
+862 DGIHGLGTMASED

-890 VTGIS
+890 ITGIS
-895 GIEAPDEVVSD
+895 GIEAPDEIVSD

-914 RIPEVRFTIGTANG
+914 RIPEVKFTIGSANG
-928 MSDLT
+928 WNDLS
-933 SGNPEDIQLSI
+933 SGNPEDIQLSV

-954 QPFQMAADLMTRA
+954 QPFQMTADVLTRA

-972 VGSDGLTYPPTNEES
+972 IGSDGLTYPPTNEETIS
-987 ITISTGPVDTSLP
+987 ISTGPVDTNLP
-1000 TEYGET
+1000 TEYGDT
-1006 DSPIDGAAYTGPI
+1006 ASPIEGAAYSGPI

-1026 VTIEDASSSAG
+1026 ITVEDATSSAG
-1037 NLIITEDGG
+1037 NLIITEDNG
-1046 RQTITYLVPPGEF
+1046 RQTITYIVPPGEF
-1059 EDDITF
+1059 EDDLTF
-1065 RINVGWLYFLIQFW
+1065 RLQVGWIYFLIQFW
-1079 VYPAIV
+1079 VYPTIV
-1085 LILLVMFVRRRR
+1085 LLLLVLFIRRRR
-1097 RKKKKKKAAMANRQ
+1097 AKKKRKKNALAGQQ
-1111 AAVTKAQIGDHEFA
+1111 AAINKAQIGDHEFA
-1125 DLAGFSSPA
+1125 DLAGFASPA
-1134 LRHGETIE
+1134 LRHGESIE
-1142 DMAYI
+1142 DMANI

>member
-1 MEWEVVG
+1 M
-8 FEPRMNRFAEPMMRV
+8 
-23 NRISARHLSRHEFR
+23 
-37 SHIEVCH
+37 
-44 RRRLGGGTVSI
+44 
-55 GEEREADFPRFGSQ
+55 
-69 RFDVRLQPSVGF
+69 
-81 QQPVD
+81 
-86 PFSFSR
+86 
-92 INEEKGRA
+92 
-100 GLDVHDTTRRVTP
+100 TTANP
-113 FKFPTLAV
+113 
-121 NMSVRTRVNGL
+121 VRTL
-132 SKHGVSVVLVAMF
+132 SKHSLSLLLVSMF
-145 TLQLLVPVVSA
+145 TLQLFVPLVSA
-156 TGMQSCIGSGTCDT
+156 TGMQACLGDGTGCDT
-170 YDHSDDMTPHRQ
+170 YDHSDDMTPHQQ

-190 FDLVSTSSI
+190 FDLISTSSI

-213 SLGLGSG
+213 SLGFGSG
-220 TTIGDTLE
+220 TTVGDTLE
-228 STDGLDPNDGAPAD
+228 DTDGLDANDGAPAD
-242 LIRHTFDAETAGAG
+242 LIRHYFNQETAGSG
-256 SPTVGQKLKSEVH
+256 SPTVGQSLQNEVH
-269 DAIEDALESGFGTVT
+269 AAIQDALESGFGTVT
-284 SLSTEYITSFTSG
+284 SLSTEYVNAFTTG
-297 GLTTSCST
+297 GQTTTCSSD
-305 DSTTDSQAEGATVDN
+305 DSSDSQAEGAAENN

-368 FDLTTKPGHKA
+368 FDLTAKPGHKA

-391 LGTDANGTLVARAG
+391 LDTDDNGTLVARAG

-417 HMEAEE
+417 HTQA
-423 SEGDLVQTV
+423 DTDDDFVRKV

-488 WGINMFDVSSS
+488 WGINMFEVSSS
-499 ATIPVITSDGIRL
+499 ASIPVITSDGIRL

-559 GTGIFDAAGGLNHS
+559 GTGIFDSAGGLNYS

-619 IIIAQIDDPDSKGV
+619 IIIAQIDDSNSSVV

-656 VIGETFLNAVDLS
+656 LIGGEFLNAVDLS

-677 VDIILPQWV
+677 VDIILPDWV

-714 DPYDWEHEIT
+714 DPYDWEHEIV

-740 ESNVAF
+740 ESDVAF

-775 GFVDGQRCINE
+775 GFVDGERCFNE
-786 TDIRAC
+786 TDIEAC

-807 DLSSRMDD
+807 DLSSRMDA
-815 PLGDSIPIPWC
+815 PLNHTEPLPWC
-826 DHADLK
+826 EDEDFMA
-832 DYFDDC
+832 YFDDC
-838 DDLELEATRQGMKDL
+838 APLELEATRQGMKDL
-853 AKRMGELAT
+853 TKRFGEIAT
-862 DGIHGLGMLAAED
+862 DGIHGLGTMASED

-890 VTGIS
+890 ITGIS
-895 GIEAPDEVVSD
+895 GIEAPDEIVSD

-914 RIPEVRFTIGTANG
+914 RIPEVKFTIGSANG
-928 MSDLT
+928 WNDLS
-933 SGNPEDIQLSI
+933 SGNPEDIQLSV

-954 QPFQMAADLMTRA
+954 QPFQMTADVLTRA

-972 VGSDGLTYPPTNEES
+972 IGSDGLTYPPTNEETIS
-987 ITISTGPVDTSLP
+987 ISTGPVDTNLP
-1000 TEYGET
+1000 TEYGDT
-1006 DSPIDGAAYTGPI
+1006 ASPIEGAAYSGPI

-1026 VTIEDASSSAG
+1026 ITVEDATSSAG
-1037 NLIITEDGG
+1037 NLIITEDNG
-1046 RQTITYLVPPGEF
+1046 RQTITYIVPPGEF
-1059 EDDITF
+1059 EDDLTF
-1065 RINVGWLYFLIQFW
+1065 RLQVGWMYFLIQFW
-1079 VYPAIV
+1079 VYPTIV
-1085 LILLVMFVRRRR
+1085 LLLLVLFIRRRR
-1097 RKKKKKKAAMANRQ
+1097 AKKKRKKNALAGQQ
-1111 AAVTKAQIGDHEFA
+1111 AAINKAQIGDHEFA
-1125 DLAGFSSPA
+1125 DLAGFASPA
-1134 LRHGETIE
+1134 LRHGESIE
-1142 DMAYI
+1142 DMANI